1 MEDRDWLLLQVLHEK
16 KNITKTGQD
25 LFISQ
30 PAVTARIQKIE
41 DEFGIKIVY
50 RGNKGVHFTPQ
61 GEYLAKFA
69 RETLINLRKA
79 KEHLTNMDQN
89 VAGTLRI
96 GASKYF
102 TKFKLPQILRLFK
115 NNCPGVEFK
124 VITAW
129 SHDVFNLVNSQE
141 VHVGFVRGDYSWLG
155 EKHLLFEE
163 SMVIVSVSELNL
175 RDLPAQPRIAY
186 RTDAM
191 SKASIDNWWRQN
203 YTTPPLISMEVDT
216 VDTCKEMVL
225 NGLGYAIMPGM
236 IWQGIA
242 DIHKVVITDKNGS
255 PIIRK
260 TWLVY
265 QEELLE
271 MNTVRSFVEFV
282 KSLKLEST
290 L

>member
-1 MEDRDWLLLQVLHEK
+1 MEDRDWLLLQVLYEK

-30 PAVTARIQKIE
+30 PTVTARIQKIE
-41 DEFGIKIVY
+41 DEFSIKIVY

-79 KEHLTNMDQN
+79 KEHLLNLEQN

-102 TKFKLPQILRLFK
+102 TKYKLPRILRLFK
-115 NNCPGVEFK
+115 NNYPSVEFK
-124 VITAW
+124 VMTAW

-141 VHVGFVRGDYSWLG
+141 VHVGFVRGDYSWSG

-163 SMVIVSVSELNL
+163 STVIASVSELNL
-175 RDLPAQPRIAY
+175 SDLPAQPRIDY

-191 SKASIDNWWRQN
+191 SKASIENWWRQN
-203 YTTPPLISMEVDT
+203 YTVPPLISMEVDT

-236 IWQGIA
+236 ILQGVT
-242 DIHKVVITDKNGS
+242 DIHTIAMTDKSGS
-255 PIIRK
+255 PLVRK

-282 KSLKLEST
+282 KSLELEST